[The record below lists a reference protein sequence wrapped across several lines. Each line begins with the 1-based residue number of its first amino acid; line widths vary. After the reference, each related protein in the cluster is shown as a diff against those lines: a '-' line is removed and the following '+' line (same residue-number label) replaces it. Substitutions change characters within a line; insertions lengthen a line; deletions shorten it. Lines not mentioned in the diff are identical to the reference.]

1 MLGQNFSLN
10 FGLIMDIDN
19 DILSMMQTKRY
30 TNLLIKVGVGDT
42 NKWYVII
49 NTCAYREESIRNT
62 CKTIL
67 AISCLQFAGS
77 STSSAW
83 GWPLTEW

>member
-42 NKWYVII
+42 NK
-49 NTCAYREESIRNT
+49 
-62 CKTIL
+62 
-67 AISCLQFAGS
+67 
-77 STSSAW
+77 
-83 GWPLTEW
+83 